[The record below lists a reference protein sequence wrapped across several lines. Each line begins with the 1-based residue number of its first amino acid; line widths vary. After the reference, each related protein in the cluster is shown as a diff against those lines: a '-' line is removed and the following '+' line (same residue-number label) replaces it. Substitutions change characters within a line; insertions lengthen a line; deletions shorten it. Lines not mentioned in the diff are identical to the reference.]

1 MTSEQGNPFQ
11 APTAITRTP
20 PAERLDREV
29 WGKWLLGTVA
39 LETGLTLATIF
50 LDSKSIIGDSGEAT
64 FKLNG
69 LLWLIATIVMA
80 RRHSW
85 RHAIVLSLMVGL
97 AGWLAM
103 IVVANF
109 AVPTL
114 LGGSVGHRV
123 YLYLMLSWG
132 AGAVLAPLVV
142 LVVPK
147 PQHQPAS
154 GMPQHGEEF

>member
-11 APTAITRTP
+11 APTAVTLTP
-20 PAERLDREV
+20 PAERLNRGV
-29 WGKWLLGTVA
+29 WRRWLLGTMAV
-39 LETGLTLATIF
+39 ETGLTVGTVF

-80 RRHSW
+80 RRHLP
-85 RHAIVLSLMVGL
+85 RQAIVLSLMVGL

-103 IVVANF
+103 IVVAHF

-114 LGGSVGHRV
+114 LGGSIGHRV

-132 AGAVLAPLVV
+132 GGAVLVPLVV
-142 LVVPK
+142 LLVPK

-154 GMPQHGEEF
+154 GA